1 MAGEAPVYRSSRLH
15 AVNPTAAVSEDTSY
29 LYTLVG
35 AGTLL
40 SLFLSLLW
48 LPVHAGGRVSLA
60 FAAGARLLQAGWCP
74 QLVSDAAGGHHRR
87 VG

>member
-35 AGTLL
+35 DQ
-40 SLFLSLLW
+40 SFLI
-48 LPVHAGGRVSLA
+48 PGVSRA
-60 FAAGARLLQAGWCP
+60 
-74 QLVSDAAGGHHRR
+74 
-87 VG
+87 